1 MSNRKKIVRMYHV
14 RFVSEFLVPALS
26 RQEALELAEDS
37 MVNLIEEDDVE
48 LGDIFMVTVENSKFH
63 VVTEEEYDP
72 SEVEVDDDDDE
83 ANDEDDDEEN
93 GDDDDDDDED
103 DSDDEGVDE
112 TEDDE

>member
-1 MSNRKKIVRMYHV
+1 MSNRKKIIRMYHV

-63 VVTEEEYDP
+63 VVEVLPDTDENDDGEEI
-72 SEVEVDDDDDE
+72 
-83 ANDEDDDEEN
+83 
-93 GDDDDDDDED
+93 DDED
-103 DSDDEGVDE
+103 DEDDEYDGEDEGIDE